1 MARVLIVQGHAR
13 SRADT
18 AATLRAEGHDVLE
31 AGSADNGVRMVHEH
45 GPEVIL
51 PDPMLPDRSGDE
63 LYASLQRD
71 PATLAIPVLFLTG
84 DLPPVTAEEGDPQVG
99 GLDILTRLGLT
110 SPSSGL

>member
-1 MARVLIVQGHAR
+1 M
-13 SRADT
+13 
-18 AATLRAEGHDVLE
+18 
-31 AGSADNGVRMVHEH
+31 RMVHEH

-63 LYASLQRD
+63 LYAGLQRD
-71 PATLAIPVLFLTG
+71 PATLAIPVLFLPG